1 MEDKKWYQNKK
12 IIIIAVVALVAVV
25 GLSVLAVAALGGS
38 SSDLATVTTFPEN
51 DTTFRFVSD
60 GNAYADEG
68 LTFPAE
74 TTTSVTERTTED
86 DYYGY
91 GYDDDYDDYYD
102 EDDYYDDEDD
112 YYDDEDDYYEDEDYY
127 DDYDDE
133 YDDYGESEDDE
144 YEEW

>member
-25 GLSVLAVAALGGS
+25 GLSAFIALGGS
-38 SSDLATVTTFPEN
+38 SEGAFATVTTFPEN

-60 GNAYADEG
+60 GNVYADEG

-74 TTTSVTERTTED
+74 TTTSVAERTTED

-91 GYDDDYDDYYD
+91 
-102 EDDYYDDEDD
+102 
-112 YYDDEDDYYEDEDYY
+112 

-133 YDDYGESEDDE
+133 YGYYDDYEDEYYEDYEEDTSEDSDADE
-144 YEEW
+144 YDEEDYAEDEYYDEQEDVYEE